1 MGADYATAWD
11 VFNSIRWG
19 IVMVPVQALEAASLA
34 FVGHAWGRWR
44 AKVGIEMQ
52 KPRASFGDLRSIAK
66 PAATSASLALLVEI
80 PLCIGLSLG
89 GVKSFAYY
97 LSQAEPVALI
107 TEKMWRVSQFAIP
120 ISLPNFP

>member
-1 MGADYATAWD
+1 MGADYATAWG
-11 VFNSIRWG
+11 VFNTIRWG

-52 KPRASFGDLRSIAK
+52 QPRASFGDLRSIAK